1 VLVSVTQRT
10 REIGVR
16 RALGA
21 PRRQI
26 MREVLAES
34 ALVAMVGG
42 AAGTVV
48 AITLVALLARVLDIP
63 LAVQPSTVAG
73 SLAASALSGLVAGWY
88 PARRA
93 VRLDVIAAMRAE

>member
-1 VLVSVTQRT
+1 
-10 REIGVR
+10 
-16 RALGA
+16 
-21 PRRQI
+21 

-34 ALVAMVGG
+34 ALVSIVGG

-48 AITLVALLARVLDIP
+48 AVTLVALLARVLDMP
-63 LAVQPSTVAG
+63 LNVHPSTVAG
-73 SLAASALSGLVAGWY
+73 EPRGIRASGLVAGWY